1 MDSYDELFRLLL
13 EIQKE
18 EDKLLEEYLIGNVIF
33 SDTTFQSRLEINNLN
48 EMIARKEK
56 INGEILRQASMSF
69 AQQVKES
76 KEVREYM
83 QITLTN
89 LAITTEVFDKYVGY
103 KTKEVSARN
112 KKLLESRRKLK
123 RYLNDVKYLVITRGV
138 KEISR
143 YTQVSY
149 IEITDKR
156 NQIRIDIT
164 TTNLFE
170 LFKRIHAEKKHPGD
184 LPYKSSQSLGQVIRH
199 HKTPL
204 IREGVKIFSEKRRG
218 STHLFITFFLTD
230 DQTRCIKNRE
240 EFKDENK
247 KKSIFRWRR

>member
-18 EDKLLEEYLIGNVIF
+18 EDKLLEEYLTGNVIF
-33 SDTTFQSRLEINNLN
+33 SDTTFQSRLKINNLN

-76 KEVREYM
+76 EEIREYM

-112 KKLLESRRKLK
+112 KKLIESRRKLK

-143 YTQVSY
+143 YSH
-149 IEITDKR
+149 IEITDER

-170 LFKRIHAEKKHPGD
+170 LFKRIHDKEKYLGD
-184 LPYKSSQSLGQVIRH
+184 LPYKSPQSLGQIIRH
-199 HKTPL
+199 HKIPL
-204 IREGVKIFSEKRRG
+204 RREGIKIFSEKRRG
-218 STHLFITFFLTD
+218 RAHLLITYSLTKND
-230 DQTRCIKNRE
+230 LWCIRNRE
-240 EFKDENK
+240 KWIEEYKTK
-247 KKSIFRWRR
+247 